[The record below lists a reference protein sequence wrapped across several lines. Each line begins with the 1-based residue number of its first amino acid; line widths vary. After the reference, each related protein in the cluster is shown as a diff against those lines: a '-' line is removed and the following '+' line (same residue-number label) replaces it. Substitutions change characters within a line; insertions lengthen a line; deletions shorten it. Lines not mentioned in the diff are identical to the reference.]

1 MISLWRRQER
11 YRIIYVWNT
20 TKELTNV
27 SNILSLTLLMII
39 GLIEMIYLWNQL
51 NALYF
56 GHLHCLYPLYP
67 PDWTSNQG
75 VSNLLYSV
83 TLCSKHK
90 DCREGGWGCAHC
102 ALCAGACVLARSHI
116 NNDTS
121 HTMGDPAVSTYLC
134 SNQHFISC
142 VLLCICEA
150 FSSKLFYV

>member
-1 MISLWRRQER
+1 MINSAAIVKLKSLKMISLWRRQER

-102 ALCAGACVLARSHI
+102 AGARVLHCAHCDLA
-116 NNDTS
+116 
-121 HTMGDPAVSTYLC
+121 
-134 SNQHFISC
+134 
-142 VLLCICEA
+142 LCILCRCTCA
-150 FSSKLFYV
+150 CTQPHK